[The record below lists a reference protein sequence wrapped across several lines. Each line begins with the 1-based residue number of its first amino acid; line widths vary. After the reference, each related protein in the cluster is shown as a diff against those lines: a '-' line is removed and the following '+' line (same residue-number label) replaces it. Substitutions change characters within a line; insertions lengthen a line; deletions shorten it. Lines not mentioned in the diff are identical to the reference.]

1 MKPVLNRAAVLAEVQ
16 KRAERAK
23 IKKFNIEEYC
33 FDEQYKFIR
42 DPSKFKTAVCSR
54 RAGKTEACAADLIDT
69 ALNIPRSNS
78 LYITLS
84 RTSAERI
91 IWRTLMNILSDYQ
104 IKHKANN
111 KELTIKILDT
121 DSMIYISG
129 AKDSGEIEK
138 FRGMSLHKVYVDEC
152 FHPDTLIDTLSG
164 PKKISEVTTNDYV
177 KSALGFKKVTEV
189 SKKQKKVFAKLSFN
203 GNIIKCSLDHPFF
216 TEHGWKKAKDLKIG
230 DNLVKTTTA
239 MQLLRNAFHETRK
252 ENLSFL
258 QFELLREVESRKS
271 SEPHAERECSRK
283 NETNIEEKWT
293 QTISE
298 RWKRSWANKRRKND
312 NRSYSGNC
320 VELCNWIRKSWKR
333 LSIKLQS
340 RFSISR
346 FKVGYRSGWE
356 FSQPNFEKTTGF
368 EKSRQIK
375 YIRLDSI
382 EIQESRSDST
392 NPEGYF
398 YDIGV
403 EGHPS
408 FTVNEVLVHNCQSFK
423 PYIKELVEDVL
434 SWAMKDVSG
443 TLCLTGTPGPIPAGY
458 FYEMST
464 KKNAKVGQH
473 KWTLLQNPWIKKKSG
488 MDPEDILAEERA
500 RKGITESDPTYRR
513 EALGEWVKDDNALV
527 FRFDPKKN
535 IVSQFPTDLVY
546 IFGVDIGFNDA
557 DAISVIGYNYSSN
570 NVYLVEEVV
579 QDKQDI
585 TTLVGKIKD
594 LQAFYKPIKIVM
606 DAGALGKKIQE
617 EIRNRH
623 GINAEAADKNRKL
636 EYIELLNDDL
646 RTGRFKTF
654 AGSIFEQ
661 DSNILVWD
669 YEGSV
674 KKVSDRTH
682 SDVCIS
688 GESKIL
694 TGRGFKKVSEMIETD
709 TIINRFGEFK
719 IKGVGI
725 TNNNAEVLLL
735 TFSDNSEL
743 ICTPKHKI
751 YTKNRGFIEAK
762 DLTSVDQCINIDLW
776 EKTKEKTLLGKL
788 LNLMGLNFIDTHN
801 QKENTC
807 KTTFQDTIKKRELCY
822 IELFGNFIMDLF
834 QKGMLFTIK
843 TEILKII
850 IQKISN
856 VCLRKSILENISIKK
871 LQKNQNYICLKCKN
885 WQKNGTVVQKVLNG
899 IENML
904 KIGKKKIER
913 KLKKTVQFVT
923 KNILKTLWHMEQKIF
938 VLQSVLQ
945 KTEEILVKIMKL
957 ENVNFV
963 KKNIQQI
970 NIVSKNSAV
979 GLVIR
984 KTLSE
989 KDTVYNITVDGPPE
1003 YFANNILI
1011 RNCDST
1017 LYAFREA
1024 KHYFEKTAEKK
1035 LEKYS
1040 KDWLDE
1046 QEKLLAQKIKAQ
1058 NTKEEEIVSQEDMD
1072 YIFENDEILDGI
1084 SDSSDDWY

>member
-138 FRGMSLHKVYVDEC
+138 FRGMSLHKVYVDE
-152 FHPDTLIDTLSG
+152 
-164 PKKISEVTTNDYV
+164 
-177 KSALGFKKVTEV
+177 A
-189 SKKQKKVFAKLSFN
+189 
-203 GNIIKCSLDHPFF
+203 
-216 TEHGWKKAKDLKIG
+216 
-230 DNLVKTTTA
+230 
-239 MQLLRNAFHETRK
+239 
-252 ENLSFL
+252 
-258 QFELLREVESRKS
+258 
-271 SEPHAERECSRK
+271 
-283 NETNIEEKWT
+283 
-293 QTISE
+293 
-298 RWKRSWANKRRKND
+298 
-312 NRSYSGNC
+312 
-320 VELCNWIRKSWKR
+320 
-333 LSIKLQS
+333 
-340 RFSISR
+340 
-346 FKVGYRSGWE
+346 
-356 FSQPNFEKTTGF
+356 
-368 EKSRQIK
+368 
-375 YIRLDSI
+375 
-382 EIQESRSDST
+382 
-392 NPEGYF
+392 
-398 YDIGV
+398 
-403 EGHPS
+403 
-408 FTVNEVLVHNCQSFK
+408 QSFK

-674 KKVSDRTH
+674 KKISDRTH
-682 SDVCIS
+682 SDI
-688 GESKIL
+688 
-694 TGRGFKKVSEMIETD
+694 
-709 TIINRFGEFK
+709 
-719 IKGVGI
+719 
-725 TNNNAEVLLL
+725 
-735 TFSDNSEL
+735 
-743 ICTPKHKI
+743 
-751 YTKNRGFIEAK
+751 
-762 DLTSVDQCINIDLW
+762 
-776 EKTKEKTLLGKL
+776 
-788 LNLMGLNFIDTHN
+788 
-801 QKENTC
+801 
-807 KTTFQDTIKKRELCY
+807 
-822 IELFGNFIMDLF
+822 
-834 QKGMLFTIK
+834 
-843 TEILKII
+843 
-850 IQKISN
+850 
-856 VCLRKSILENISIKK
+856 
-871 LQKNQNYICLKCKN
+871 
-885 WQKNGTVVQKVLNG
+885 
-899 IENML
+899 
-904 KIGKKKIER
+904 
-913 KLKKTVQFVT
+913 
-923 KNILKTLWHMEQKIF
+923 
-938 VLQSVLQ
+938 
-945 KTEEILVKIMKL
+945 
-957 ENVNFV
+957 
-963 KKNIQQI
+963 
-970 NIVSKNSAV
+970 
-979 GLVIR
+979 
-984 KTLSE
+984 
-989 KDTVYNITVDGPPE
+989 
-1003 YFANNILI
+1003 
-1011 RNCDST
+1011 CDST